1 MNLSQKSLLMLLVWL
16 VLSGFTVVYA
26 QEPIVNDEKSPNAAS
41 ESGDTVATSENNAE
55 PTVIDSIE
63 SVKAVSQSLKDRFDG
78 VMEALKNSQNSEETA
93 ERELN
98 TVSELANEAVSLFD
112 EDSEVWTYTNQLI
125 ETYTADAR
133 YAEGKAEQLPV
144 NSPFAKPWREVAEE
158 WHQKKAAIKKIQAE
172 LRNLRKK
179 NQKLLDELPLR
190 KELLIQF
197 IKLGMAE
204 KALAQLKLVV
214 NDMQTMQN
222 GLTNII
228 GGIEKVSP
236 GKAPQ

>member
-1 MNLSQKSLLMLLVWL
+1 MNVSQKSLLMLLVWL
-16 VLSGFTVVYA
+16 VLSGFTLFVSA
-26 QEPIVNDEKSPNAAS
+26 QEPVVQNDAAS
-41 ESGDTVATSENNAE
+41 ESVDTVATSEDEDNAE

-78 VMEALKNSQNSEETA
+78 VMEALQNSQNSEETA

-112 EDSEVWTYTNQLI
+112 EDSEIWVYTTQLI
-125 ETYTADAR
+125 DTYTANAR
-133 YAEGKAEQLPV
+133 YAQGKTEQIPV
-144 NSPFAKPWREVAEE
+144 GSQFAKLWREISES
-158 WHQKKAAIKKIQAE
+158 WHQKKAAMKKIQAE
-172 LRNLRKK
+172 LRGLRKK
-179 NQKLLDELPLR
+179 NQNLLDELPLR

-204 KALAQLKLVV
+204 KALAQIKLVV
-214 NDMQTMQN
+214 NDMHTMQN